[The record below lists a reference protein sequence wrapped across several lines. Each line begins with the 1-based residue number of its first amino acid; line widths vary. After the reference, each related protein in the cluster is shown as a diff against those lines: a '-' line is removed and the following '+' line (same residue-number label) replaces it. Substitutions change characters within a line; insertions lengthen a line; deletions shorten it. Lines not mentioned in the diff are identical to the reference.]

1 MKERRE
7 YHEIYGYLPQEFINK
22 FSEIEKRLLF
32 ADWMM
37 RRPTAT
43 GWFIVR
49 TVIAAL
55 GDNFINYLLKGI
67 VESLEDDETPVTKEI
82 LIDNL
87 QTLLE
92 GFATDTNTFEEY
104 VRLYREEEL
113 GLDDDVIE
121 DEEDMKSTDH
131 QCNKQKR
138 DAKGRFIKS

>member
-1 MKERRE
+1 MKRRE

-22 FSEIEKRLLF
+22 FSETEKHLLV
-32 ADWMM
+32 ADWLM

-55 GDNFINYLLKGI
+55 GDDFINYMLDSF
-67 VESLEDDETPVTKEI
+67 VEALEEDGTEVTREI
-82 LIDNL
+82 LVDNL

-104 VRLYREEEL
+104 VRMYREEEL
-113 GLDDDVIE
+113 GLDDEILE
-121 DEEDMKSTDH
+121 EEEDMKSTDH